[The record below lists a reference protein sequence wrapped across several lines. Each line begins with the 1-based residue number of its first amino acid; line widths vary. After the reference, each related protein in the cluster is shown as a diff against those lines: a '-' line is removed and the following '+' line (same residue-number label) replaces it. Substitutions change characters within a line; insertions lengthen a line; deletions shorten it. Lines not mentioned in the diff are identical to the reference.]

1 MGHCSGL
8 GQEAPEWGSPS
19 PCLGPARSL
28 VAEPPTAATREPG
41 QRGHGWR
48 PPGCRCS
55 PVSNSTE
62 GSRRP
67 SWPGCAAPALALGRS
82 RGQGRCGWGWA
93 GQSHWPWLH
102 FPDLSFFFFFLQPY
116 IYIIKISQKFLIF
129 WLAGNNLAD
138 VLTPNHMFSFLVWN
152 IWSVAIRLLLQDT
165 LPISGKR
172 AKTSNG
178 RNERSETGSRPA
190 WPGTPLGSAVWE
202 AAGACDREWGGTW
215 GRGSAQRS
223 TDGPLNLSSPCQ

>member
-1 MGHCSGL
+1 MAGDRLAAVAALCPTQQKEVGGPH
-8 GQEAPEWGSPS
+8 GQAVQ
-19 PCLGPARSL
+19 L
-28 VAEPPTAATREPG
+28 
-41 QRGHGWR
+41 R
-48 PPGCRCS
+48 P
-55 PVSNSTE
+55 
-62 GSRRP
+62 
-67 SWPGCAAPALALGRS
+67 WL
-82 RGQGRCGWGWA
+82 WA
-93 GQSHWPWLH
+93 GAEGRGGVGGAGLASPTGRGCTSLI
-102 FPDLSFFFFFLQPY
+102 SASFFFFLQPY

-215 GRGSAQRS
+215 GRGSAQ
-223 TDGPLNLSSPCQ
+223 